1 MGTHPIFESDFDC
14 LTEWRSVFG
23 KSRWAR
29 ETMSSSF
36 PTGRRLA
43 LDSSSQ
49 VDGQIVIKR
58 DWMFRLVGEETF
70 TIGPKKQKAKVRI
83 EAVDG
88 FTYTYKLLVGN
99 RELEK
104 FARDSVKNLAIWKIH
119 MSSGEEVR
127 KLEWRWKKIRSTS
140 GLAERRLKLSPDSQ
154 KSDPNKFSPF
164 KIKKLRF

>member
-1 MGTHPIFESDFDC
+1 
-14 LTEWRSVFG
+14 
-23 KSRWAR
+23 
-29 ETMSSSF
+29 MSF
-36 PTGRRLA
+36 
-43 LDSSSQ
+43 SQ
-49 VDGQIVIKR
+49 VDGQIVVKR

-127 KLEWRWKKIRSTS
+127 L
-140 GLAERRLKLSPDSQ
+140 GNA
-154 KSDPNKFSPF
+154 KFS
-164 KIKKLRF
+164 